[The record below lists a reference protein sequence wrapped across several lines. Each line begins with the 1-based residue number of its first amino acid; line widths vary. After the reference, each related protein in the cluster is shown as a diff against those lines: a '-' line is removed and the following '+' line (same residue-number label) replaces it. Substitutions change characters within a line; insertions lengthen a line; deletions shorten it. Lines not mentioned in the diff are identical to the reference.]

1 MEYVF
6 MFFVAAVLLPMAGLV
21 AYSFYKIRRI
31 DKNVSEILFRV
42 VKLQQTDL
50 VQVFQQRQN
59 LDMLQHELTLTRPLP
74 PTRGWAASP
83 DFLLLISRH
92 ARAAQPDVIVECS
105 SGASTVVLAS
115 CLREAGRGHVYS
127 LENEA
132 EFAEMT
138 RGHLARE
145 GLSDWATVIHA
156 PLKPYDIEG
165 GRFFWYD
172 DQELPEAAIDMIV
185 IDGPPHLVGRMAR
198 YPAGPRLFTRL
209 AAGGTVFADDADRS
223 EEEATLAAWRK
234 QFPDFA
240 ESYHHCEKGC
250 ISFRKA

>member
-1 MEYVF
+1 
-6 MFFVAAVLLPMAGLV
+6 MFFVAALLLAIAGLQ

-31 DKNVSEILFRV
+31 DKNVSETLFRV
-42 VKLQQTDL
+42 VKLERTDL

-59 LDMLQHELTLTRPLP
+59 LEILQHELSITNPLP
-74 PTRGWAASP
+74 PMRGWAASP

-92 ARAAQPDVIVECS
+92 ARTAKPGVIVECS

-115 CLREAGRGHVYS
+115 CLREAGQGHVYS

-132 EFAEMT
+132 EFAEIT
-138 RGHLARE
+138 RGHLERE

-172 DQELPEAAIDMIV
+172 DKDLPDAAVDMIV
-185 IDGPPHLVGRMAR
+185 VDGPPHLVGKMAR
-198 YPAGPRLFTRL
+198 YPAGPQLFTRL
-209 AAGGTVFADDADRS
+209 NAGGTVFTDDADRK

-240 ESYHHCEKGC
+240 ETYHHCEKGC
-250 ISFRKA
+250 ISFRKP

>member
-1 MEYVF
+1 MLF
-6 MFFVAAVLLPMAGLV
+6 IAALLLATAGLA

-31 DKNVSEILFRV
+31 DKNISEILFRV
-42 VKLQQTDL
+42 VKLEQTDL

-74 PTRGWAASP
+74 PMRGWAASP

-92 ARAAQPDVIVECS
+92 ARAAKPQVIVECS

-115 CLREAGRGHVYS
+115 CLREAGQGHVYS

-132 EFAEMT
+132 EFAEIT
-138 RGHLARE
+138 RGHLERE

-165 GRFFWYD
+165 GRFFWYED
-172 DQELPEAAIDMIV
+172 KDLPEVAVDMV
-185 IDGPPHLVGRMAR
+185 VVDGPPHLVGRMAR
-198 YPAGPRLFTRL
+198 YPAGPQLFTRL
-209 AAGGTVFADDADRS
+209 SSGGTVFADDADRKQ
-223 EEEATLAAWRK
+223 EEATLAAWRK

-240 ESYHHCEKGC
+240 ETYHHCEKGC
-250 ISFRKA
+250 ISFRKP